1 MLSPI
6 FDTMPAELRSLSRWV
21 MHRAKCPYDP
31 SMPNSKASVT
41 DPNTWGS
48 FSQAKASFRES
59 GYDGVGFV
67 LAGDGVVGI
76 DLDHVVTDGV
86 PQSAAM
92 EILAGIGAQFVEVS
106 PSGTGLHA
114 WGLWSDPFSGRRGK
128 LGNTSVELYSRER
141 YLTMTGHVLQGKN
154 GPLVPLALGS
164 LFERLEPRSANPQ
177 RLRKTS
183 EGHSAVS
190 YVSDVSDV
198 SVGLLSDPMTVPL
211 HEGERNRA
219 LFELARRLKAVKPDA
234 SEVQRRALVQQWHKA
249 HYMVIRTKAFSV
261 SWDDFERAF
270 CSVRV
275 LPGETMSRLLAGVD
289 RHAPLPPDLVSMGYG
304 PHEAPLWHVCRALQ
318 MHAGD
323 EPFFIASRTA
333 AQLLGNCDHKSA
345 AAMLRS
351 FVRDGV
357 LQLVS
362 KGSGRSASRYR
373 MLYKSAGLRV
383 AMNAADSEE
392 TCVEQLS
399 SHVVSEVETKV
410 S

>member
-1 MLSPI
+1 MLSPD
-6 FDTMPAELRSLSRWV
+6 FDTMPPELRSLSRWV
-21 MHRAKCPYDP
+21 THRAKCPYDP
-31 SMPNSKASVT
+31 SMLNSKASVT
-41 DPNTWGS
+41 DPTTWGS
-48 FSQAKASFRES
+48 FSQAQASFREG

-67 LAGDGVVGI
+67 LAGDCVVGI
-76 DLDHVVTDGV
+76 DLDHVVMDGV

-92 EILAGIGAQFVEVS
+92 ELLAGIGAQFVEMS

-114 WGLWSDPFSGRRGK
+114 WGLWSDPFPGRRGM
-128 LGNTSVELYSRER
+128 LGNISVELYSRER
-141 YLTMTGHVLQGKN
+141 YLTMTGHVLQGWN

-177 RLRKTS
+177 SLRKTS
-183 EGHSAVS
+183 EGHSAASAVS
-190 YVSDVSDV
+190 DVSDVSDV

-234 SEVQRRALVQQWHKA
+234 SEVERRALVQLWHKA

-270 CSVRV
+270 GSVRV
-275 LPGETMSRLLAGVD
+275 LPGETMKRLLAGVNL
-289 RHAPLPPDLVSMGYG
+289 HAPLPNALLSKGYG
-304 PHEAPLWHVCRALQ
+304 QHEAPLWHICRTLQ
-318 MHAGD
+318 LHSGD
-323 EPFFIASRTA
+323 EPFFISSRTA
-333 AQLLGNCDHKSA
+333 AELLGNCDHKSA

-362 KGSGRSASRYR
+362 KGGGRVASRYR
-373 MLYKSAGLRV
+373 MPGERAGLRM
-383 AMNAADSEE
+383 AMNSEGGD
-392 TCVEQLS
+392 T
-399 SHVVSEVETKV
+399 
-410 S
+410 